1 MLCLMFVFAGLR
13 MFLYRA
19 SKESGEKWDDDLE
32 NVRYFCS
39 FNWFPYGIIAFSSQF
54 IDMTKTSQSCF

>member
-32 NVRYFCS
+32 NVRYFGS
-39 FNWFPYGIIAFSSQF
+39 FNWFPYGF
-54 IDMTKTSQSCF
+54 